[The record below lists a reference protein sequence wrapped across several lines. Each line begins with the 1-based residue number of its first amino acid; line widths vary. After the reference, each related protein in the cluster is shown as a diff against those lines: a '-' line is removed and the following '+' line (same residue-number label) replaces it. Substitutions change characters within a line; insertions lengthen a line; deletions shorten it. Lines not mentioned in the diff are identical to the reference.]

1 MIEIIKNNIVISIVN
16 NEIHVHRINFK
27 VSSILPFYY
36 TFLFTFNKKKKENEI
51 EEDKGSPGETSIFNG
66 DSFSISYW
74 FDHRVSANGGK
85 YPSRGRK
92 SSRFGS

>member
-1 MIEIIKNNIVISIVN
+1 MKSTFIGLISK
-16 NEIHVHRINFK
+16 F
-27 VSSILPFYY
+27 LPFC
-36 TFLFTFNKKKKENEI
+36 LFITHFFSLLTKKKKENEI